1 MTRGLELGGLG
12 VQTLHHRVP
21 QQALPCSA
29 WLCLASEW
37 NGLNGAQPEQNP
49 SFIHCANK
57 IPISVAGVV
66 AGSGEWAL
74 GSDSGTQNSAT
85 HPPACA
91 IPTAFAGADGPST
104 RWGFHGFHAASCW
117 FWSCF
122 CCFQTAAESEL
133 AVPRHGKSRR
143 CLESGGERPGGRNV
157 RQPTPPA
164 GWQRALTLAVSQLN
178 RPISLLQ
185 RFADDC
191 FHLAPSNKSCPGFA

>member
-1 MTRGLELGGLG
+1 MGGWGSKRCIIEFPSRPCL
-12 VQTLHHRVP
+12 
-21 QQALPCSA
+21 ALPGSA
-29 WLCLASEW
+29 LQV
-37 NGLNGAQPEQNP
+37 NGMVSTELSLSKIHHSSIVLTKYPSPLPESWPAVGSGHWAVTAGPKTAQP
-49 SFIHCANK
+49 
-57 IPISVAGVV
+57 
-66 AGSGEWAL
+66 
-74 GSDSGTQNSAT
+74 
-85 HPPACA
+85 
-91 IPTAFAGADGPST
+91 T
-104 RWGFHGFHAASCW
+104 RQLAQFPLHLPGLMVPRPGGGFHGFHAASCW

-185 RFADDC
+185 RFA
-191 FHLAPSNKSCPGFA
+191 AAR